1 MKNLPI
7 IIFLL
12 ISTFSFSQ
20 DTIVKKYKTGQIA
33 SREIKRPWPQK
44 DMTGYRDES
53 VEVFNK
59 KGEKVFTGNRRN
71 YAGHSSVYLEYHK
84 NGGVKK
90 ITTSDAP
97 DAGIQWYKSNRELD
111 EEGNIVSFTEDSH
124 DKGPSFFS
132 PTYFNPEVNPPKPIV
147 KKPEPKAN
155 ECAVVMQSKIQ
166 FFNRSKTKIEILIV
180 GKSGHLTGKTYQ
192 KTLNPG
198 DSLSTENYTNAQK
211 FAEAKEIAD
220 LFVKKNK
227 KAKLE
232 KLEWHQIPLKL
243 HEKNSQTREYQFYWV
258 D

>member
-12 ISTFSFSQ
+12 LSTFSFSQ

-90 ITTSDAP
+90 IICSDAP
-97 DAGIQWYKSNRELD
+97 DAGIQWYKSWRELD
-111 EEGNIVSFTEDSH
+111 EEGNVTSFSEDNH
-124 DKGPSFFS
+124 DKRTTIMS
-132 PTYFNPEVNPPKPIV
+132 PTYYKPKENPSKPVV
-147 KKPEPKAN
+147 KKQEHN
-155 ECAVVMQSKIQ
+155 ECAVPMQSGIVFINK
-166 FFNRSKTKIEILIV
+166 SKSKIEVLMV
-180 GKSGHLTGKTYQ
+180 GKSGHLTGKTFQ
-192 KTLNPG
+192 KTLNPN
-198 DSLSTENYTNAQK
+198 DSLITDSYTNAQK

-220 LFVKKNK
+220 LFIKANK

-232 KLEWHQIPLKL
+232 KIEWQKVPLKIND
-243 HEKNSQTREYQFYWV
+243 KSSQIREYHFYWV

>member
-12 ISTFSFSQ
+12 LSTFSFSQ

-97 DAGIQWYKSNRELD
+97 DAGIQWYKSWRELD
-111 EEGNIVSFTEDSH
+111 EEGNVIHFTEDNH
-124 DKGPSFFS
+124 DKMHTTPI
-132 PTYFNPEVNPPKPIV
+132 YFNPEFNPPSPVV
-147 KKPEPKAN
+147 KKQDLKPN
-155 ECAVVMQSKIQ
+155 ECAAIMQSNIVFINK
-166 FFNRSKTKIEILIV
+166 SKSKVEVLIV
-180 GKSGHLTGKTYQ
+180 GKSGQLTGKTYQ
-192 KTLNPG
+192 KTLKPN
-198 DSLSTENYTNAQK
+198 DTTSTENYTNAQK

-220 LFVKKNK
+220 LFVKKGK
-227 KAKLE
+227 KLKLE
-232 KLEWHQIPLKL
+232 KIDWQNLPFKTTDKGGQIRTY
-243 HEKNSQTREYQFYWV
+243 HFYWV